1 MATKCRKRKIKKETL
16 VDLCTYGTLAALLIG
31 GGTIGFVT
39 GRVTA
44 PVETVTEVIEVEVP
58 IYEHPELS
66 EISYYDVPLSKNL
79 QRYIYEISAD
89 EDVPVSLVMAMIEHE
104 SRFNPEVVSST
115 DDYGLMQINE
125 INHEWLEEEY
135 RCNDMLNPYQ
145 NVFSG
150 IKIIGSY
157 LKKYDG
163 DINKALMAYNLGEYG
178 ARKAW
183 ENGVESIKYST
194 RIINL
199 MKKY

>member
-1 MATKCRKRKIKKETL
+1 M
-16 VDLCTYGTLAALLIG
+16 IG
-31 GGTIGFVT
+31 GGTLGFVT

-44 PVETVTEVIEVEVP
+44 PVETEVVTKVIQVEVP
-58 IYEHPELS
+58 VNKRPELD
-66 EISYYDVPLSKNL
+66 EVSYYDVPLSKSL
-79 QRYIYEISAD
+79 QRYIYEICAD

-104 SRFNPEVVSST
+104 SRFNHEAVSST
-115 DDYGLMQINE
+115 NDYGLMQINT
-125 INHEWLEEEY
+125 INHERLEEQY
-135 RCNDMLNPYQ
+135 RCDDMLNPYQ

-157 LKKYDG
+157 LKKFNG
-163 DINKALMAYNLGEYG
+163 DINKALMAYNMGEYG

-183 ENGVESIKYST
+183 ANGVNSIEYSS